1 MALLGN
7 ISLLHKSPAKYTT
20 GKVGFND
27 RANWNKPGMMRN
39 RGDLTVS
46 LLWKYDAVPSGF
58 YAGRAFFPPQQAGR
72 MTTRSVFSIDATAS
86 GAEGLPGSASGSLAV
101 DASAVGGLIAGGVA
115 NATIT
120 ISASASIAGLA
131 AGSASGSMAVNA
143 AAQIGATAWGVASST
158 MTVTGSAIGY
168 GLGYMQA
175 STVDNSV
182 LTATSISAAVW
193 NAILADFNENGTA
206 GKALASAGSGGVD
219 LEALAQAILA
229 AAQITPIHAD
239 MRKVQGQVLGGAGTE
254 ANPWGPA

>member
-7 ISLLHKSPAKYTT
+7 VSLLHKSPAKYTT
-20 GKVGFND
+20 GRVGFND

-58 YAGRAFFPPQQAGR
+58 YAGRAFFPPQKAGR

-131 AGSASGSMAVNA
+131 AGRASGTIAVNA

-219 LEALAQAILA
+219 MAALADAIIA
-229 AAQITPIHAD
+229 ALNATTIPVD
-239 MRKVQGQVLGGAGTE
+239 VQKINGVTLTGAGV
-254 ANPWGPA
+254 AGDGWGAE